1 MREKLKQL
9 LMRDQV
15 YLGII
20 IGGVAAASFALGQ
33 YATFTAPQGGEGV
46 AVVAMSYTDPTPTG
60 TSSPTGVDSF
70 TPANENKAQSI
81 PTSERTNSAEQVSVV
96 ASKSGTKYHLLT
108 CPGAKQIKPEN
119 KITFTSPEA
128 AEAAG
133 YTKAANCKG
142 L

>member
-1 MREKLKQL
+1 MKEKLKQL
-9 LMRDQV
+9 LMPDQV

-20 IGGVAAASFALGQ
+20 VMGVAAASFALGQ
-33 YATFTAPQGGEGV
+33 YFTFTAPQGGEGV
-46 AVVAMSYTDPTPTG
+46 AVVAMSYTDPAPPEAGSQASGARTTAPNESVAKT
-60 TSSPTGVDSF
+60 V
-70 TPANENKAQSI
+70 PAV
-81 PTSERTNSAEQVSVV
+81 EQTDAAHSVAVV

-119 KITFTSPEA
+119 KITFASPEA